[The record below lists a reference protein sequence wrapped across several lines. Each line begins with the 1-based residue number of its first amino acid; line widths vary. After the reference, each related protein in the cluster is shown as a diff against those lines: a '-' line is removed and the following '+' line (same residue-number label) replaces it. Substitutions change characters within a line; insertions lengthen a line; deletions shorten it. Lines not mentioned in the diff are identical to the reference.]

1 MRIVMKGFVFAL
13 DMDKAIDSITAAC
26 SQCSALKKVLHFA
39 TQQIK
44 FWSTWDH
51 WQHICCWRYEA
62 RQTAYIYYAGMLFL
76 LHYCPNNWG
85 LENRDTSHIR
95 SCIELRPIDGPF
107 AVFRTYPAHGFPAL
121 VPPDLNRAQT
131 LQECQQKSC
140 RKKCSP
146 VGNIY
151 LELTQLQSG
160 ILSAVIACGSILQQ
174 FDSTR
179 GFVCKEN
186 FVKGSSQIDNSLY
199 RTGNSYYRN
208 TRLAKPITPAV
219 RDLKLLTSNTH
230 PTPQWKSET

>member
-1 MRIVMKGFVFAL
+1 MLVVSKMNHLCQQKSSSLFQDQYFTEFLHQFIYNSFIPVHQMRIVMKGFVFSL

-85 LENRDTSHIR
+85 LENRDTSYIQ

-121 VPPDLNRAQT
+121 VHD
-131 LQECQQKSC
+131 
-140 RKKCSP
+140 
-146 VGNIY
+146 
-151 LELTQLQSG
+151 
-160 ILSAVIACGSILQQ
+160 SIL
-174 FDSTR
+174 
-179 GFVCKEN
+179 
-186 FVKGSSQIDNSLY
+186 
-199 RTGNSYYRN
+199 
-208 TRLAKPITPAV
+208 
-219 RDLKLLTSNTH
+219 
-230 PTPQWKSET
+230 KSHRI